1 MDMDISALGGLPL
14 AYSMNVTKKAM
25 DTVAQDAANLLNM
38 LPSQQSFR
46 VRGPQP
52 GSVPAVPKGKFF
64 DTYA

>member
-1 MDMDISALGGLPL
+1 MDVTDAALSGVQMQ
-14 AYSMNVTKKAM
+14 YSLRMVRKAM
-25 DTVAQDAANLLNM
+25 DTEVESAANLLNM

-52 GSVPAVPKGKFF
+52 GSVPAVPKGKYF

>member
-1 MDMDISALGGLPL
+1 MDIVDASLGGVQMQ
-14 AYSMNVTKKAM
+14 YSLRMAKKAM
-25 DTVAQDAANLLNM
+25 DTEAQSAANLLNM
-38 LPSQQSFR
+38 LPSQQSFQ